1 MVAALEPHFE
11 DEDGAHLRRRCRRV
25 LTRVSPDLLVQRA
38 RRARE
43 RCGLRRWVEE
53 PGVDRWEGTFPS
65 EDAAR
70 AWAAIDALAHRY
82 VEQAVCPTIERAR
95 AQALT
100 DLVAGNA
107 TVDAVITLTV
117 PAAAVLEPAAGD
129 PHQRP
134 GDRALDETDPAAA
147 RVADLQAVRDAVDH
161 VADGTADD
169 LVEVTGPA
177 AGQPVL
183 VSRPWVASKVRGGR
197 DGEGVGT
204 GATVHIAQCHPVTGA
219 LLDTATDLAPR
230 PSPQVAP
237 TNPGVEGRHT
247 DAANEEAQAEGE
259 HGSNEGEITRGSEA
273 IGGDKPQATV
283 AAAERYRPSGRLA
296 RRVRARDRRCR
307 FPGCS
312 VAAVFC
318 DLDHVRPWPG
328 GPTTVGNLMCL
339 CRRHHRVKQ
348 RPGWRVA
355 LASDGTATWTDPTG
369 RIRSTEPVDALSVTV
384 LRGADPPATAP
395 DPSSTT
401 SPTSTPSRART
412 VLPDGPHSTLEFLL
426 EHQGAAPPAPS
437 PTRAWRDERD
447 RPGRRHRAELQPA
460 RGTLLVTDPDHW
472 PHRRN
477 GRNRRNPCGGDS
489 DPPPF

>member
-1 MVAALEPHFE
+1 MRS
-11 DEDGAHLRRRCRRV
+11 G
-25 LTRVSPDLLVQRA
+25 
-38 RRARE
+38 
-43 RCGLRRWVEE
+43 
-53 PGVDRWEGTFPS
+53 
-65 EDAAR
+65 
-70 AWAAIDALAHRY
+70 
-82 VEQAVCPTIERAR
+82 
-95 AQALT
+95 
-100 DLVAGNA
+100 
-107 TVDAVITLTV
+107 
-117 PAAAVLEPAAGD
+117 
-129 PHQRP
+129 
-134 GDRALDETDPAAA
+134 
-147 RVADLQAVRDAVDH
+147 
-161 VADGTADD
+161 
-169 LVEVTGPA
+169 
-177 AGQPVL
+177 
-183 VSRPWVASKVRGGR
+183 
-197 DGEGVGT
+197 
-204 GATVHIAQCHPVTGA
+204 
-219 LLDTATDLAPR
+219 
-230 PSPQVAP
+230 
-237 TNPGVEGRHT
+237 
-247 DAANEEAQAEGE
+247 
-259 HGSNEGEITRGSEA
+259 
-273 IGGDKPQATV
+273 
-283 AAAERYRPSGRLA
+283 AERYRPSGRLA

-401 SPTSTPSRART
+401 SPTATSSRART

-437 PTRAWRDERD
+437 PTCAWRDERD

-472 PHRRN
+472 PHRRSRPHPRPTLP
-477 GRNRRNPCGGDS
+477 GHDT